1 MIVNSKQLLNLF
13 KFHNFGLYSSILCII
28 FLICEKFIS
37 KCAAV
42 PTDQVTVVY
51 PKVQYYVLVIII
63 QDKISSI
70 YTTKYKNRSFDQ
82 QQFWIL
88 GSTLCLNVDWC
99 RIVNCIILTPLHIP
113 ILLLNCIHGPN
124 EDGSAWLDVNC
135 CCDNC
140 CPSCLQPV
148 DAPSYSDSPSEHSPL
163 ITSVCTHWS

>member
-1 MIVNSKQLLNLF
+1 MLTSSNSWISSNFKILVYNLWEF
-13 KFHNFGLYSSILCII
+13 YFEMCCCSNGAGNCCLPEGTILCTYNNNTRWNYTQKTKV
-28 FLICEKFIS
+28 LI
-37 KCAAV
+37 
-42 PTDQVTVVY
+42 
-51 PKVQYYVLVIII
+51 
-63 QDKISSI
+63 
-70 YTTKYKNRSFDQ
+70 NRNFEFS
-82 QQFWIL
+82 

>member
-1 MIVNSKQLLNLF
+1 MLQISKF
-13 KFHNFGLYSSILCII
+13 WFT
-28 FLICEKFIS
+28 ICENSIS

-42 PTDQVTVVY
+42 PTERVTVVY
-51 PKVQYYVLVIII
+51 PKVQYSILVIII
-63 QDKISSI
+63 QDEISYI
-70 YTTKYKNRSFDQ
+70 QCNTQKTKVLINRNLEFS
-82 QQFWIL
+82 

-163 ITSVCTHWS
+163 ITSVCTH